1 MPSTWATSRRPVAP
15 SVPAYGRTM
24 TILIRAARRGDG
36 AELVRLWLDM
46 AEHLIGLDSV
56 RFGRPDVEG
65 FAEAMDRRLGQP
77 EEGTAEFVA
86 ETDGQLVG
94 FVVVRRLDPAPNA
107 ERQTAHGAG

>member
-1 MPSTWATSRRPVAP
+1 
-15 SVPAYGRTM
+15 M
-24 TILIRAARRGDG
+24 TILIREARRGDG
-36 AELVRLWLDM
+36 AELARLWLDM

-56 RFGRPDVEG
+56 RFGRPDLEG

-77 EEGTAEFVA
+77 DEDTAEFVA

-107 ERQTAHGAG
+107 QRQILKHLGTVRAEVPALGVDSS